1 MQLCFPSLVA
11 EPWVPE
17 CAEDELL
24 VAIAAVKRG
33 FQAQAVGMDPG
44 AFPVL
49 HHLAATGPS
58 RQSAL
63 AEALGLDASTVSR
76 HVRALSD
83 GGLVEASRDPDD
95 GRATVLTITEP
106 GMTFLM
112 DRLRSHRETLRAAT
126 SDFTPGERTDLVRLL
141 HKLAA
146 ALGGARKENA

>member
-1 MQLCFPSLVA
+1 VT

-33 FQAQAVGMDPG
+33 FQAHSVGIDPG
-44 AFPVL
+44 TFPVL
-49 HHLAATGPS
+49 HHLAAAGPS
-58 RQSAL
+58 RQAAL

-83 GGLVEASRDPDD
+83 GGLVVATRDPDD
-95 GRATVLTITEP
+95 GRATVLAITEP

-126 SDFTPGERTDLVRLL
+126 SDFTPSERTDLVRLL

-146 ALGGARKENA
+146 ALGARKENA

>member
-1 MQLCFPSLVA
+1 MQLWFPIPVA

-33 FQAQAVGMDPG
+33 FLAHSVGVDPG

-49 HHLAATGPS
+49 HHLAAAGPS

-63 AEALGLDASTVSR
+63 ADALGLDASTVSR
-76 HVRALSD
+76 HVRALAD
-83 GGLVEASRDPDD
+83 GGLVEAARDPDD
-95 GRATVLTITEP
+95 GRATLLSITEQ
-106 GMTFLM
+106 GTTFLM
-112 DRLRSHRETLRAAT
+112 DRLRAHRETLRAAT
-126 SDFTPGERTDLVRLL
+126 SDFTPTERTDLVRLL

-146 ALGGARKENA
+146 ALGGHKETT